1 MGVADAVPTAV
12 RDVFERR
19 TRVKGLKPN
28 QAEKWFR
35 RWAAWEEKLDPK
47 GKDKVMA
54 KAQDWA
60 ALFKAKKEAAAAEQ
74 EDEEME
80 E

>member
-1 MGVADAVPTAV
+1 M
-12 RDVFERR
+12 
-19 TRVKGLKPN
+19 
-28 QAEKWFR
+28 AEKWFR
-35 RWAAWEEKLDPK
+35 RWGDWEEKLDPK

-54 KAQDWA
+54 KAQEWA
-60 ALFKAKKEAAAAEQ
+60 VAFKAKKEADAAAAA